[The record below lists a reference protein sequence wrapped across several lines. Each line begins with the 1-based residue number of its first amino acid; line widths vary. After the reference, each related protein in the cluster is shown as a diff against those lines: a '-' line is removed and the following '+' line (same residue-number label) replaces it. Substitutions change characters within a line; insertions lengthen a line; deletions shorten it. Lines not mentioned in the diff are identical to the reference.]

1 MEFLL
6 LALFGLA
13 VAGSSVFLFLRGLT
27 SPRFNSDPGLPA
39 PVPSSRITS
48 GRVYQPAIEAPRRNV
63 SPEVQAELDQTTEWW
78 DSEFHRA
85 LELSGAEV
93 VEIIPEEY
101 ESVSMSSYGG
111 AYVLHE
117 RVVIQEEHHV
127 LAGCSCSRC
136 S

>member
-13 VAGSSVFLFLRGLT
+13 VAGSSVLLFLRGLT
-27 SPRFNSDPGLPA
+27 SPRFNSNPELPA
-39 PVPSSRITS
+39 PDPSARITA
-48 GRVYQPAIEAPRRNV
+48 GRVYQPAIEAPRSRI

-93 VEIIPEEY
+93 VEVIPEEY
-101 ESVSMSSYGG
+101 EEHTEATYRGDRILSK
-111 AYVLHE
+111 
-117 RVVIQEEHHV
+117 VVIRAEHHV

>member
-13 VAGSSVFLFLRGLT
+13 VVGSSVFLYIGGLT
-27 SPRFNSDPGLPA
+27 SPRFNSIPGLPA
-39 PVPSSRITS
+39 PTPSARITA
-48 GRVYQPAIEAPRRNV
+48 GRVYQPAIEAPRAHI
-63 SPEVQAELDQTTEWW
+63 SSEVQAELDQTTEWW

-93 VEIIPEEY
+93 LEIAPEEY
-101 ESVSMSSYGG
+101 EVHTEATYSGDRILSK
-111 AYVLHE
+111 VL
-117 RVVIQEEHHV
+117 IQAEHHV